1 KQKSAP
7 TFVDTLDL
15 QKGKC
20 YSKTDTGF
28 VFRIQNNPLGHSL
41 GEGLEK
47 SLFGQKMTQTVRYM
61 GMHRFLA
68 FFDFFYF
75 CREVSQMLFLA

>member
-1 KQKSAP
+1 MPAP

-41 GEGLEK
+41 GEGLEE
-47 SLFGQKMTQTVRYM
+47 SLFDPKMTKICRSAVID
-61 GMHRFLA
+61 FLHFSMI
-68 FFDFFYF
+68 FFFPDR
-75 CREVSQMLFLA
+75 CLNCCS